1 MYSHGKGFF
10 QNKRCEVFFFFFYTK
25 LLPLKEK
32 KIEKVNFLV
41 THYFLTLWGP
51 VCIFNTKL
59 HYEDIS
65 TLWTPKA
72 ISDNKVEF

>member
-1 MYSHGKGFF
+1 MYSHGKGIFPE
-10 QNKRCEVFFFFFYTK
+10 QTMWGFFFYTK

-41 THYFLTLWGP
+41 THYFLTWLRAP

-72 ISDNKVEF
+72 ISDRKVEF